1 VVIKDL
7 TQKSA
12 SYRFLV
18 KLETDVEHIC
28 KMKSTEWE
36 NSLNCGA
43 FIFELKDSIKGFL
56 SKDLKTSK
64 KNEKT
69 IVKDCLVEISK
80 ILRLLQISYGTKVS
94 SLTIHSMV
102 SDMRNYIH
110 DARTRLGKALTL
122 TIIG

>member
-1 VVIKDL
+1 MAINNL
-7 TQKSA
+7 TQKAA
-12 SYRFLV
+12 SYRFLI
-18 KLETDVEHIC
+18 KLEADVQHIC

-43 FIFELKDSIKGFL
+43 FIFELKDSINEFL
-56 SKDLKTSK
+56 SKDLKSFTRKEK
-64 KNEKT
+64 K
-69 IVKDCLVEISK
+69 IIKDCLIEIRK

-110 DARTRLGKALTL
+110 ETRTKLGNVLS
-122 TIIG
+122 

>member
-1 VVIKDL
+1 MAINNL
-7 TQKSA
+7 TQKAA
-12 SYRFLV
+12 SYRFLI
-18 KLETDVEHIC
+18 KLEADVQHIC

-43 FIFELKDSIKGFL
+43 FIFELKDSINEFL
-56 SKDLKTSK
+56 SKDLKSCTK
-64 KNEKT
+64 KEKK
-69 IVKDCLVEISK
+69 IIKDCLIEIRK

-110 DARTRLGKALTL
+110 ETRTKLGNVLS
-122 TIIG
+122 

>member
-1 VVIKDL
+1 MIIKDL

-12 SYRFLV
+12 SYKFLV
-18 KLETDVEHIC
+18 KLEADVEYIC

-36 NSLNCGA
+36 KSLNCRA
-43 FIFELKDSIKGFL
+43 FIFELKDSINKFL
-56 SKDLKTSK
+56 SKDVKTCN

-69 IVKDCLVEISK
+69 IIKNCLVEANK

-110 DARTRLGKALTL
+110 DARIKLGKVLFEYSKP
-122 TIIG
+122 

>member
-1 VVIKDL
+1 MFINDL

-36 NSLNCGA
+36 NSLNCRA

-56 SKDLKTSK
+56 SKDLKTCK
-64 KNEKT
+64 KDEKA
-69 IVKDCLVEISK
+69 IIKDCLVETSK

-102 SDMRNYIH
+102 SDLRNYIH
-110 DARTRLGKALTL
+110 DARTRLGKVLL
-122 TIIG
+122 